1 MSSKRYLKI
10 IDRTFI
16 GSYVEKKKEII
27 EITDPDRIYLE
38 NIRSFFNF
46 PGFFAKFLCEL
57 AVRRG
62 LFNKRLGILCPNED
76 CKRIIKSYKYGEKI
90 GETFRCKICQSLGK
104 PIHEFNKYQ
113 IEKLEF
119 YQLRR

>member
-1 MSSKRYLKI
+1 MSSKKYLKI

-16 GSYVEKKKEII
+16 GSFVETKKKII
-27 EITDPDRIYLE
+27 EIIDPDRFYLE

-46 PGFFAKFLCEL
+46 PRFFAKFLCEL

-62 LFNKRLGILCPNED
+62 LFNKRLGILCPN
-76 CKRIIKSYKYGEKI
+76 CQRIIKSYKYGEEI
-90 GETFRCKICQSLGK
+90 GETFHCKICQSLRK
-104 PIHEFNKYQ
+104 PVYEFNKYQ
-113 IEKLEF
+113 IKKLEF